1 MAKKTPQTPL
11 QNASRKNLKALPAL
25 KMGKR
30 AGKSGAGGQELVT
43 LPVNLSSSLSWWIEQ
58 YFKFEVTTAAS
69 SQTVQRRDLAL
80 FLSYI
85 EEESGGDQITAW
97 TPRLSRSFHDR
108 LRKEIEVKKEK
119 TVRRLSDRTINR
131 VMAHLKTFSKWIHK
145 LRPFALGDPMGKI
158 SLLKVGNGLEIERA
172 CSTIERRKILDAADL
187 LLRIGGESKDRNR
200 NKGGERPRRKGYRAF
215 RNRAVIYCLL
225 ETGMRRA
232 AVVNLDLDDV
242 DFKKK
247 AVSVRE
253 KGGLVHRYQISAEGL
268 QAIRDYVENERK
280 EDAAAWDSP
289 ALLLPAST
297 VAQSSGRLAVNVVN
311 QIWNEVTG
319 IAGIEGK
326 TPHSARHAM
335 GRHLIEK
342 TGNIAAVQRQLGH
355 KNAAY
360 SMQYARISERELA
373 EVIEDR

>member
-1 MAKKTPQTPL
+1 MAKKAPQKPI
-11 QNASRKNLKALPAL
+11 QNASRKSLKALPA
-25 KMGKR
+25 R
-30 AGKSGAGGQELVT
+30 SGAEKSAGAELVT
-43 LPVNLSSSLSWWIEQ
+43 LPVNLSGSLEWWIDQ

-69 SQTVQRRDLAL
+69 SQAVQRRDLAL
-80 FLSYI
+80 FLSYVQ
-85 EEESGGDQITAW
+85 EETGGDEVAAW
-97 TPRLSRSFHDR
+97 TPRLSRSFQDR
-108 LRKEIEVKKEK
+108 LRKEIDVKDGQGK
-119 TVRRLSDRTINR
+119 RRLSDRTINR
-131 VMAHLKTFSKWIHK
+131 VMAHLKTFAKWVHK
-145 LRPFALGDPMGKI
+145 LKPFVLGDPMGKV

-172 CSTIERRKILDAADL
+172 CSAAERRKILDAADR

-200 NKGGERPRRKGYRAF
+200 NKGGEERPKRKGYRAY

-232 AVVNLDLDDV
+232 AIVNLDLEDV

-253 KGGLVHRYQISAEGL
+253 KGGLVHRYQISGEGL
-268 QAIRDYVENERK
+268 QAIRDYIENERK
-280 EDAAAWDSP
+280 EDGKVWGSP
-289 ALLLPAST
+289 ALFLPAST

-311 QIWNEVTG
+311 QIWNEVAEL
-319 IAGIEGK
+319 AGVEGK

-335 GRHLIEK
+335 GRHIIEK

-373 EVIEDR
+373 DVIEDR

>member
-1 MAKKTPQTPL
+1 MPRKTPQKPI
-11 QNASRKNLKALPAL
+11 QNASRKNLKALQAPS
-25 KMGKR
+25 G
-30 AGKSGAGGQELVT
+30 AGKSVGQNSAELVRI
-43 LPVNLSSSLSWWIEQ
+43 PVNLSGSLTWWIEQ

-69 SQTVQRRDLAL
+69 SQSVQRRDLSL
-80 FLSYI
+80 FLSYVK
-85 EEESGGDQITAW
+85 EETGGDRVEAW
-97 TPRLSRSFHDR
+97 TPRLSRSFQDR
-108 LRKEIEVKKEK
+108 LRKEIDIKNGDGK
-119 TVRRLSDRTINR
+119 RRLSDRTINR
-131 VMAHLKTFSKWIHK
+131 MMAHLKTFSKWIHK
-145 LRPFALGDPMGKI
+145 LRPFALGDPMAKV

-172 CSTIERRKILDAADL
+172 ITAAERRKILDAADL

-200 NKGGERPRRKGYRAF
+200 NKGGEVRPKRKGYRAY

-232 AVVNLDLDDV
+232 AVVNLDFEDV

-247 AVSVRE
+247 ALSVRE
-253 KGGLVHRYQISAEGL
+253 KGGLTHRYQISAEGL

-280 EDAAAWDSP
+280 TDAKVWDSP
-289 ALLLPAST
+289 ALFLPAST
-297 VAQSSGRLAVNVVN
+297 VARSSGQLSVNVVN
-311 QIWNEVTG
+311 GIWNEVVEL
-319 IAGIEGK
+319 AGVEGK

-335 GRHLIEK
+335 GRHIIEK

-373 EVIEDR
+373 DVIEDR

>member
-1 MAKKTPQTPL
+1 MAKKTPQIPI
-11 QNASRKNLKALPAL
+11 QNASRKNLKALPAV
-25 KMGKR
+25 KR
-30 AGKSGAGGQELVT
+30 AGKAGAELVT
-43 LPVNLSSSLSWWIEQ
+43 LPTNLAGSLQWWVDQ
-58 YFKFEVTTAAS
+58 YFKFEVTTAES
-69 SQTVQRRDLAL
+69 SQSVQRRDLAL
-80 FLSYI
+80 FISYVK
-85 EEESGGDQITAW
+85 EETGGDQIAEW
-97 TPRLSRSFHDR
+97 TPRLSRSFQER
-108 LRKEIEVKKEK
+108 LRKELEVKGGDGK
-119 TVRRLSDRTINR
+119 RRLSDRTINR

-145 LRPFALGDPMGKI
+145 LRPFVLGDPMGKV
-158 SLLKVGNGLEIERA
+158 SLLRVGNGLEIERA
-172 CSTIERRKILDAADL
+172 CSAAERRKILDAADR
-187 LLRIGGESKDRNR
+187 LLRIGGESKDRIR
-200 NKGGERPRRKGYRAF
+200 NKGGERPRRKGYRAY

-253 KGGLVHRYQISAEGL
+253 KGGLIQRYQISAEGL
-268 QAIRDYVENERK
+268 QAIRDYVEHERK
-280 EDAAAWDSP
+280 ADAKAWDSA
-289 ALLLPAST
+289 ALFLPAST

-311 QIWNEVTG
+311 QIWNEVAEM
-319 IAGIEGK
+319 AGVEGK

-335 GRHLIEK
+335 GRHIIEK

>member
-1 MAKKTPQTPL
+1 MATKTSKTAL
-11 QNASRKNLKALPAL
+11 QIASRKNFKGAQ
-25 KMGKR
+25 G
-30 AGKSGAGGQELVT
+30 SGSELVT
-43 LPVNLSSSLSWWIEQ
+43 IPLNLSGSLSWWVDQ

-69 SQTVQRRDLAL
+69 SQAVQRRDLAL
-80 FLSYI
+80 FLSYVQ
-85 EEESGGDQITAW
+85 EETGGDVIAAW
-97 TPRLSRSFHDR
+97 TPRLSRSFQDR
-108 LRKEIEVKKEK
+108 LRKEIDVKDGQGK
-119 TVRRLSDRTINR
+119 RRLSDRTINR
-131 VMAHLKTFSKWIHK
+131 VMAHLKTFAKWVHK
-145 LRPFALGDPMGKI
+145 LKPFVLGDPMGKV

-172 CSTIERRKILDAADL
+172 CSPAERRKILDAADR

-200 NKGGERPRRKGYRAF
+200 NKCGEERPKRKGYRAF

-232 AVVNLDLDDV
+232 AVVNLDLEDV

-247 AVSVRE
+247 ALSVRE
-253 KGGLVHRYQISAEGL
+253 KGGLVHRYQISGEGL
-268 QAIRDYVENERK
+268 QAIKDYIENERK
-280 EDAAAWDSP
+280 EDSKAWGSS
-289 ALLLPAST
+289 ALFLPAST
-297 VAQSSGRLAVNVVN
+297 VTQSSGRLAVNVVN
-311 QIWNEVTG
+311 QIWNQVAVL
-319 IAGIEGK
+319 AGVEGK

-373 EVIEDR
+373 AVIGDR

>member
-1 MAKKTPQTPL
+1 MLKKSPQKPI
-11 QNASRKNLKALPAL
+11 QNASRKNLKVLPASSRV
-25 KMGKR
+25 GK
-30 AGKSGAGGQELVT
+30 AGAELVT
-43 LPVNLSSSLSWWIEQ
+43 LPVNLSGSLAWWIEQ

-69 SQTVQRRDLAL
+69 SQTVQRRDLVL
-80 FLSYI
+80 FLSYVKD
-85 EEESGGDQITAW
+85 ETGGDQIAAW
-97 TPRLSRSFHDR
+97 TPRLSRSFQDR
-108 LRKEIEVKKEK
+108 LRKEIDLKDGEGK
-119 TVRRLSDRTINR
+119 RRLSDRTINR
-131 VMAHLKTFSKWIHK
+131 VMAHLKTFSKWVHK
-145 LRPFALGDPMGKI
+145 LKPFALGDPMAKV

-172 CSTIERRKILDAADL
+172 CSAAERRKILDAADL

-200 NKGGERPRRKGYRAF
+200 NKGGERPKRKGYRAY

-232 AVVNLDLDDV
+232 AVVNLDLEDV

-253 KGGLVHRYQISAEGL
+253 KGGLVHRYQISNEGL
-268 QAIRDYVENERK
+268 QAIRDYVDNERK
-280 EDAAAWDSP
+280 ADVNAWDSP
-289 ALLLPAST
+289 ALFLPAST
-297 VAQSSGRLAVNVVN
+297 VSQSSGRLSVNVVN
-311 QIWNEVTG
+311 QIWNEVAE
-319 IAGIEGK
+319 IAGVEGK

-335 GRHLIEK
+335 GRHIIEK

-360 SMQYARISERELA
+360 SMQYARISERELG

>member
-11 QNASRKNLKALPAL
+11 QFTSRKNLKALPASS
-25 KMGKR
+25 R
-30 AGKSGAGGQELVT
+30 AGKTGVELVT
-43 LPVNLSSSLSWWIEQ
+43 LPVNLSGSLAWWIEQ

-69 SQTVQRRDLAL
+69 SQTVQRRDLVL
-80 FLSYI
+80 FLSYVK
-85 EEESGGDQITAW
+85 EESGDDAVAAW
-97 TPRLSRSFHDR
+97 TPRLSRSFQDR
-108 LRKEIEVKKEK
+108 LRKELELKDGAGK
-119 TVRRLSDRTINR
+119 RRLSDRSINR

-145 LRPFALGDPMGKI
+145 LRPFALGDPMGKV

-172 CSTIERRKILDAADL
+172 CSTAERRKILDAADL

-232 AVVNLDLDDV
+232 AIVNLDLDDV

-253 KGGLVHRYQISAEGL
+253 KGGLIHRYQISAEGL
-268 QAIRDYVENERK
+268 QAIRDYVDNERK
-280 EDAAAWDSP
+280 ADAKAWESS
-289 ALLLPAST
+289 ALFLPAST
-297 VAQSSGRLAVNVVN
+297 VSQSSGRLAVNVVN
-311 QIWNEVTG
+311 QIWNEVV
-319 IAGIEGK
+319 ALADVEGK

-373 EVIEDR
+373 EVIDNR

>member
-1 MAKKTPQTPL
+1 MPKKTSKTL
-11 QNASRKNLKALPAL
+11 IQNASRKNLKALPSSS
-25 KMGKR
+25 R
-30 AGKSGAGGQELVT
+30 VGKSAGVELVT
-43 LPVNLSSSLSWWIEQ
+43 LPVNLSGSLEWWIEQ

-80 FLSYI
+80 FLSYVK
-85 EEESGGDQITAW
+85 EESGGDQIAAW
-97 TPRLSRSFHDR
+97 TPRLSRSFQDR
-108 LRKEIEVKKEK
+108 LRKEIDLKDGEGK
-119 TVRRLSDRTINR
+119 RRLSDRTINR

-145 LRPFALGDPMGKI
+145 LRPFALGDPMAKV

-172 CSTIERRKILDAADL
+172 CSAAERRKILDAADL
-187 LLRIGGESKDRNR
+187 LLRIGGESKDRIR
-200 NKGGERPRRKGYRAF
+200 NKSGERTRRKGYRAF

-232 AVVNLDLDDV
+232 AVVNLDLEDV

-268 QAIRDYVENERK
+268 QAIRDYVERERK
-280 EDAAAWDSP
+280 ADAKAWDSA
-289 ALLLPAST
+289 ALFLPAST

-311 QIWNEVTG
+311 QIWNEVAEM
-319 IAGIEGK
+319 AGVEGK

-373 EVIEDR
+373 DVIEDR

>member
-1 MAKKTPQTPL
+1 MGTKQGKKAL
-11 QNASRKNLKALPAL
+11 QNASRKNLKALPASP
-25 KMGKR
+25 R
-30 AGKSGAGGQELVT
+30 AGKAGAELVT
-43 LPVNLSSSLSWWIEQ
+43 LPANLSGSLAWWIEQ

-80 FLSYI
+80 FLSYVK
-85 EEESGGDQITAW
+85 EESGGDQLAEW
-97 TPRLSRSFHDR
+97 TPRLSRSFQER
-108 LRKEIEVKKEK
+108 LRKELEVKGGEGK
-119 TVRRLSDRTINR
+119 RRLSDRTINR

-145 LRPFALGDPMGKI
+145 LRPFVLGDPMGKV

-172 CSTIERRKILDAADL
+172 CSAAERRKILDAADR
-187 LLRIGGESKDRNR
+187 LLRIGGESKDRIR
-200 NKGGERPRRKGYRAF
+200 NKGGELRPKRKGYRAF

-232 AVVNLDLDDV
+232 AVVNLDLEDV

-268 QAIRDYVENERK
+268 QAIRNYVENERK
-280 EDAAAWDSP
+280 ADAKAWDSA
-289 ALLLPAST
+289 ALFLPAST

-311 QIWNEVTG
+311 QIWNEV
-319 IAGIEGK
+319 AALADVEGK

-335 GRHLIEK
+335 GRHIIEK

-360 SMQYARISERELA
+360 SMQYARISEKELA